1 MNVLV
6 VLSAIL
12 FILMVLIGGRK
23 GLRSF
28 ISLFLNFAVL
38 ILTVFFLL
46 DPAMNPIILILI
58 ACAIISC
65 INLFYINEVNSKT
78 KTAFLSTVITIV
90 FLVLLIYIMTDKLMI
105 QGFSE
110 EQVEELSTLFS
121 LYIGLDF
128 VKIAAA
134 MIIVSTIGA
143 ITDVAISIT
152 SPMQEIFDQNPG
164 ITKKD
169 LFISGIRIGRDILGS
184 NTNTLFFAFFGG
196 YLALLLWVKDME
208 YSIGEIANS
217 KIFTSELLIIL
228 SAGIGIA
235 MIIPIASWINSYY
248 LVKKREQDALQ
259 KQGE

>member
-217 KIFTSELLIIL
+217 KIFNSELLIIL

>member
-90 FLVLLIYIMTDKLMI
+90 FLVLIIYIMTDKLMI

>member
-1 MNVLV
+1 MNMLV
-6 VLSAIL
+6 ILAIIL
-12 FILMVLIGGRK
+12 FVLMVVVGGRK
-23 GLRSF
+23 GARSF
-28 ISLFLNFAVL
+28 IALFFNFG
-38 ILTVFFLL
+38 ILLL
-46 DPAMNPIILILI
+46 TILLMTDPHINPIMLTIV
-58 ACAIISC
+58 ACAFISC

>member
-259 KQGE
+259 DE